1 MLSKPL
7 LVVLSTLS
15 LGLAQDVSLTG
26 TNGETLPTLP
36 AKATVTET
44 PDGGFSASVTTPISG
59 LVTSL
64 LLYMADKQPLEASV
78 IGADQSATTLS
89 ITCPSGE
96 RSAYCGFSPGMTW
109 TQYGTT
115 SFDAVMIDDSMEPVT
130 VDWHCIYDTTKSP
143 ICSNTATSPGGAEQ
157 LTTTLSSSEIS
168 FLPVT
173 ITGGTEKLSAAST
186 MKHTPA
192 TTTGT
197 STTTGGQTSKTN
209 AAGKVGVEAM
219 GLGVAIA
226 FLAAL

>member
-36 AKATVTET
+36 AKATITET

-64 LLYMADKQPLEASV
+64 LLYMADDQSLVASV

-89 ITCPSGE
+89 ITCPSGV
-96 RSAYCGFSPGMTW
+96 RSDSCGFYPGMTW

-115 SFDAVMIDDSMEPVT
+115 SFDAVMSDDSMGSYT
-130 VDWHCIYDTTKSP
+130 ADWHCSYDTTKSP
-143 ICSNTATSPGGAEQ
+143 ICSNTVTSPDGAVQ
-157 LTTTLSSSEIS
+157 LTSTLSSSDVT
-168 FLPVT
+168 FFPVT

-192 TTTGT
+192 STTGT

-209 AAGKVGVEAM
+209 AASRVGVEAM